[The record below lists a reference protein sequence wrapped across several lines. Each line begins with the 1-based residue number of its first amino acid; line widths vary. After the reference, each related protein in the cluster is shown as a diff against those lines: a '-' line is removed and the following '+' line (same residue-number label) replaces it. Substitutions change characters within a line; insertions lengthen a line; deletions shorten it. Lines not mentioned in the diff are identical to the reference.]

1 MNAFSPAA
9 GDDKAAPRRAHR
21 ELFVEVN
28 SGSLRRTAAFVA
40 PYRLGLA
47 GAIAAVLAFVATQ
60 VSIPYAIRLAVDSI
74 TAKPH
79 SLPLSWVIAGLV
91 GLIGLNAAASYL
103 NDMTSARLA
112 QRVIFDMRRAMFE
125 HLQKVSLAFMDRSHV
140 GRIMSRL
147 QGDVNALQE
156 FFETSITAVG
166 DLALLVGITVVLFV
180 MEWRLGALTL
190 VLVPVLIVV
199 RALWLPK
206 AQAAFSR
213 ARETSSIVNGA
224 LAENIAGV
232 RVVQGLRREGLN
244 LQEFTTKVVDNFR
257 AQKAASWSAQTMIP
271 VVDVLTGAAMATVVL
286 GGGALVLHGR
296 IDLGV
301 LVAFIFY
308 VQRFFDPIRTIS
320 QQYTMLQRATTA
332 AHRIFEVIDV
342 PVDIQDRPGA
352 LSPDRLAPSI
362 EFRDVTFGYRP
373 GAPVLHGLNLRIAP
387 AEVVA
392 LVGPTGSGKSSIAS
406 LTRRFYDVWE
416 GEVRVGGHDVRDL
429 TQASLARNIGMVLQ
443 DPFLFTG
450 SVFENIRYASQGA
463 GRDEVVRAA
472 KAVRAH
478 DFIVRLPQGYDT
490 VLEQRGQNLSI
501 GERQLISFAR
511 ALVADPQILILD
523 EATAS
528 IDSFVEARIQEAL
541 RVVMA
546 GRTSLLI
553 AHRLATVR
561 DADRIIVL
569 KDGEILE
576 QGSPAELLA
585 AEGLYARLHRHN
597 FSSFDEVGFDEV
609 GLDELGDADPL
620 LTELSS

>member
-1 MNAFSPAA
+1 MSRA
-9 GDDKAAPRRAHR
+9 AAPDEDHVAARRPHQ

-28 SGSLRRTAAFVA
+28 SGALRRVAGFVA
-40 PYRLGLA
+40 PYKLAFA
-47 GAIAAVLAFVATQ
+47 GAMAAVLAFVATQ
-60 VSIPYAIRLAVDSI
+60 VSIPYAIRLAVDHI
-74 TAKPH
+74 TGKDG
-79 SLPLSWVIAGLV
+79 SLPLPWIITGLV

-103 NDMTSARLA
+103 NDMTAARLA

-125 HLQKVSLAFMDRSHV
+125 HLQKVSLSFMDRSHV
-140 GRIMSRL
+140 GRLMSRL
-147 QGDVNALQE
+147 QGDVNALQD
-156 FFETSITAVG
+156 FFETSISAVG
-166 DLALLVGITVVLFV
+166 DLALLLGITVVLFA
-180 MEWRLGALTL
+180 MEWRLALATL
-190 VLVPVLIVV
+190 LLVPVLIVV

-206 AQAAFSR
+206 AQAAFTR
-213 ARETSSIVNGA
+213 ARETSSIVNGV

-232 RVVQGLRREGLN
+232 RVVQSLRRERLN
-244 LQEFTTKVVDNFR
+244 LQEFTVRVLENFR
-257 AQKAASWSAQTMIP
+257 AQRAASWSAQTMVP
-271 VVDVLTGAAMATVVL
+271 VVDVLTGAAMAAVVL

-342 PVDIQDRPGA
+342 PLDVQDRPGA
-352 LSPDRLAPSI
+352 LAPARLTPSV
-362 EFRDVTFGYRP
+362 ELRNVTFGYRP
-373 GAPVLHGLNLRIAP
+373 GAPVLRNLDIRIEP
-387 AEVVA
+387 EQVVA
-392 LVGPTGSGKSSIAS
+392 LVGPTGSGKSSLAA

-429 TQASLARNIGMVLQ
+429 SRQCLERNIGMVLQ
-443 DPFLFTG
+443 EPFLFTG
-450 SVFENIRYASQGA
+450 TVLDNIRYASA
-463 GRDEVVRAA
+463 WASREDVVRAA
-472 KAVRAH
+472 MAVRAH
-478 DFIVRLPQGYDT
+478 DFIVRLPHGYDT
-490 VLEQRGQNLSI
+490 ALEQRGQNLSV

-541 RVVMA
+541 RTVMA
-546 GRTSLLI
+546 GRTCLLI

-561 DADRIIVL
+561 DADRVIVL

-585 AEGLYARLHRHN
+585 AGGLYATLHRHN
-597 FSSFDEVGFDEV
+597 YSSFDE
-609 GLDELGDADPL
+609 LGG
-620 LTELSS
+620 

>member
-1 MNAFSPAA
+1 MSLAPPASA
-9 GDDKAAPRRAHR
+9 ADEGLAPRRAHE

-28 SGSLRRTAAFVA
+28 SGGLRRAAGFVA
-40 PYRLGLA
+40 PYRLA
-47 GAIAAVLAFVATQ
+47 FVGALAAVLGFVATQ
-60 VSIPYAIRLAVDSI
+60 VSIPYVIRLAVDRI
-74 TAKPH
+74 TGKPH
-79 SLPLSWVIAGLV
+79 SLPLDLVIAVLV
-91 GLIGLNAAASYL
+91 GLVGLNAAASYL
-103 NDMTSARLA
+103 NDTTSSRLA

-125 HLQKVSLAFMDRSHV
+125 HLQKVSLSFMDKSHV

-166 DLALLVGITVVLFV
+166 DLALLIGITIVLFA
-180 MEWRLGALTL
+180 MEWRLGLTTL
-190 VLVPVLIVV
+190 MLAPVLIVV
-199 RALWLPK
+199 RAVWLPK

-232 RVVQGLRREGLN
+232 RVVQGLRREGVN
-244 LQEFTTKVVDNFR
+244 LREFTVKVVDNFR
-257 AQKAASWSAQTMIP
+257 AQRAASWSAQTMVP
-271 VVDVLTGAAMATVVL
+271 VVDILTGFAMAGVVL
-286 GGGALVLHGR
+286 GGGVLVLHR
-296 IDLGV
+296 QIDLGV

-332 AHRIFEVIDV
+332 AHRIFEVIDA
-342 PVDIQDRPGA
+342 PVEIQDRPDA
-352 LSPDRLAPSI
+352 LSPAWLAPSI
-362 EFRDVTFGYRP
+362 EFRNVTFGYRP
-373 GAPVLHGLNLRIAP
+373 GAPILHRLNLRIEP
-387 AEVVA
+387 GQVVA

-406 LTRRFYDVWE
+406 LTRRFYDVWD
-416 GEVRVGGHDVRDL
+416 GEVLVGGHDVRDL
-429 TQASLARNIGMVLQ
+429 ARGRLARHIGMVLQ
-443 DPFLFTG
+443 EPFLFTG
-450 SVFENIRYASQGA
+450 TVLENIRYSSEEA
-463 GRDEVVRAA
+463 GRDAVVRAA

-511 ALVADPQILILD
+511 ALVADPRILILD

-541 RVVMA
+541 RVVMS

-569 KDGEILE
+569 QEGRILE

-585 AEGLYARLHRHN
+585 AGGLYAKLHKHN
-597 FSSFDEVGFDEV
+597 YSSFDEIG
-609 GLDELGDADPL
+609 GDGVAR
-620 LTELSS
+620 SSS

>member
-1 MNAFSPAA
+1 MSLASATAA
-9 GDDKAAPRRAHR
+9 AANGADDRPAPRRVHE

-28 SGSLRRTAAFVA
+28 SGALRRVTSFIA
-40 PYRLGLA
+40 PYRLAFA

-60 VSIPYAIRLAVDSI
+60 VSIPYVIRLAVDRI
-74 TAKPH
+74 TGKPH
-79 SLPLSWVIAGLV
+79 SLPLTWVIG
-91 GLIGLNAAASYL
+91 GLIGLVALNAGASYL
-103 NDMTSARLA
+103 NDMTSAQLA

-125 HLQKVSLAFMDRSHV
+125 HLQKVSLSFMDRSHV

-147 QGDVNALQE
+147 QGDVNALQD

-166 DLALLVGITVVLFV
+166 DLALLVGITVVLFA
-180 MEWRLGALTL
+180 MEWRLGLTTL
-190 VLVPVLIVV
+190 MLAPVLIVV
-199 RALWLPK
+199 RAVWLPK
-206 AQAAFSR
+206 AQAAFTR

-232 RVVQGLRREGLN
+232 RVVQALRRERLN
-244 LQEFTTKVVDNFR
+244 LQEFTVKVVDNFL
-257 AQKAASWSAQTMIP
+257 AQKAASWSAQTMVP
-271 VVDVLTGAAMATVVL
+271 VVDILTGVAMAAIVL

-301 LVAFIFY
+301 LIAFIFY

-342 PVDIQDRPGA
+342 PVEIQDRPGA
-352 LSPDRLAPSI
+352 LAPAQLAASI
-362 EFRDVTFGYRP
+362 EFRGVTFGYRP
-373 GAPVLHGLNLRIAP
+373 GAPVLHGLNIRIEPGQA
-387 AEVVA
+387 VA

-429 TQASLARNIGMVLQ
+429 TRERLARHIGMVLQ
-443 DPFLFTG
+443 EPFLFTG
-450 SVFENIRYASQGA
+450 TVFENIRYASDWA
-463 GRDEVVRAA
+463 TRESVIRAA
-472 KAVRAH
+472 KAVHAH

-490 VLEQRGQNLSI
+490 LLEQRGQNLSI

-569 KDGEILE
+569 KEGEILE
-576 QGSPAELLA
+576 EGSPAELLA
-585 AEGLYARLHRHN
+585 AGGLYATLHRHN
-597 FSSFDEVGFDEV
+597 FSSFDEI
-609 GLDELGDADPL
+609 DAQAPPR
-620 LTELSS
+620 TKAP

>member
-1 MNAFSPAA
+1 MSRAA
-9 GDDKAAPRRAHR
+9 AAPDEEHVAARRPHQ

-28 SGSLRRTAAFVA
+28 TGALRRVAGFVA
-40 PYRLGLA
+40 PYKLAFA
-47 GAIAAVLAFVATQ
+47 GAMAAVLAFVATQ
-60 VSIPYAIRLAVDSI
+60 VSIPYAIRLAVDHI
-74 TAKPH
+74 TGKDG
-79 SLPLSWVIAGLV
+79 SLPLPWIITGLV

-103 NDMTSARLA
+103 NDMTAARLA

-125 HLQKVSLAFMDRSHV
+125 HLQKVSLSFMDRSHV
-140 GRIMSRL
+140 GRLMSRL
-147 QGDVNALQE
+147 QGDVNALQD
-156 FFETSITAVG
+156 FFETSISAVG
-166 DLALLVGITVVLFV
+166 DLALLLGITIVLFA
-180 MEWRLGALTL
+180 MEWRLALATL
-190 VLVPVLIVV
+190 LLVPVLIVV

-206 AQAAFSR
+206 AQAAFTR
-213 ARETSSIVNGA
+213 ARETSSIVNGV

-232 RVVQGLRREGLN
+232 RVVQSLRRERLN
-244 LQEFTTKVVDNFR
+244 LQDFTVRVLENFR
-257 AQKAASWSAQTMIP
+257 AQRAASWSAQTMVP
-271 VVDVLTGAAMATVVL
+271 VVDVLTGAAMAAVVL

-342 PVDIQDRPGA
+342 PLDVQDKPGA
-352 LSPDRLAPSI
+352 LAPARLSPSI
-362 EFRDVTFGYRP
+362 ELRNVTFGYRP
-373 GAPVLHGLNLRIAP
+373 GAPVLRNLDIRIEP
-387 AEVVA
+387 EQVVA
-392 LVGPTGSGKSSIAS
+392 LVGPTGSGKSSIAA

-416 GEVRVGGHDVRDL
+416 GEVRVGGYDVRDL
-429 TQASLARNIGMVLQ
+429 SRQCLARNIGMVLQ
-443 DPFLFTG
+443 EPFLFTG
-450 SVFENIRYASQGA
+450 TVLENIRYASA
-463 GRDEVVRAA
+463 WASREDAVRAA
-472 KAVRAH
+472 MAVRAH

-490 VLEQRGQNLSI
+490 VLEQRGQNLSV

-541 RVVMA
+541 RTVMA
-546 GRTSLLI
+546 GRTCLLI

-561 DADRIIVL
+561 DADRVIVL

-585 AEGLYARLHRHN
+585 AGGLYATLHRHN
-597 FSSFDEVGFDEV
+597 YSSFDE
-609 GLDELGDADPL
+609 LDG
-620 LTELSS
+620 